1 METTALL
8 AACAAVVLGAGLQR
22 VAGMGLGLV
31 AAPVLTVLL
40 GASVGVLVSNVAA
53 IVTALLILRAVRDR
67 VDWRR
72 VATVLPLM
80 LVGSVLG
87 AVTVREADAG
97 WLDVI
102 VGGSVLAALA
112 ASAVLRR
119 QVRITGRPVAV
130 ATGLAAGFMNTTSG
144 VAAPAWTA
152 YARATRWD
160 HRSFAATLQPLLVVM
175 NTMSVVTKLSFGAIP
190 SGSVPEWW
198 AWPVL
203 LVAVLTGV
211 ALGAGLARRIP
222 TRFAAGIALALA
234 VAGAITALS
243 RGLLTV
249 TPL

>member
-1 METTALL
+1 METTALI

-22 VAGMGLGLV
+22 VAGMGLGMV
-31 AAPVLTVLL
+31 AAPVLTVFL

-53 IVTALLILRAVRDR
+53 IVTALLILRALRDR

-72 VATVLPLM
+72 VVTILPLM

-87 AVTVREADAG
+87 ALTVREADSA

-102 VGGSVLAALA
+102 VGGSVLTALA

-119 QVRITGRPVAV
+119 RVRVKGRSVAV

-152 YARATRWD
+152 YALATRWD

-175 NTMSVVTKLSFGAIP
+175 NTMSVATKLGFGAIP
-190 SGSVPEWW
+190 PGSVPEWW
-198 AWPVL
+198 VWPVL
-203 LVAVLTGV
+203 LVAVLVGVGTGT
-211 ALGAGLARRIP
+211 ALARRIP
-222 TRFAAGIALALA
+222 TRIASRIALTVAI
-234 VAGAITALS
+234 AGALTALG
-243 RGLLTV
+243 RGLLT
-249 TPL
+249 L